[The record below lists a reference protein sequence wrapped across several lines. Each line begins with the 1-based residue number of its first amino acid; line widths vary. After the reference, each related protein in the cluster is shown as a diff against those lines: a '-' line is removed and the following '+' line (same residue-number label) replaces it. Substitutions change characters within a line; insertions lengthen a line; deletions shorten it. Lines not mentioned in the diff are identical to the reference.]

1 MSESDSQTS
10 ERTEPRIAVIVPAR
24 DAAAT
29 IGACLT
35 AIGRQ
40 TWPIADLIVFDD
52 GSSDATGA
60 LAESYG
66 ARLMSHR
73 GKPLGPAAGRNRAAW
88 VAEADYLFFVDA
100 DVTIYEDTL
109 ERLLIECRKTGAV
122 AAFGSYDDA
131 PPSRRMS
138 SLYANL
144 RHHFTHQTG
153 DRDAVTFWSG
163 IGLIRRDVFIGF
175 DGFDAELY
183 PLPSIEDIELGSRIA
198 RRGHRIRLVPD
209 ARGSHWKDWS
219 VRRLWHADVI
229 MRAVPWATLIADGRA
244 ADAALNVAPAE
255 RAKALVA
262 GMILVFV
269 PAAAV
274 WPAAL
279 VATLLL
285 VVVYIVVNR
294 AFFALLARQAGLR
307 GLVVGILL
315 HWCYHIYASATF
327 LIVMAARRL
336 GRRGAR
342 RG

>member
-60 LAESYG
+60 LAKSHG

-73 GKPLGPAAGRNRAAW
+73 GAPIGPAAGRNRAARA
-88 VAEADYLFFVDA
+88 VEADYLFFVDA

-109 ERLLIECRKTGAV
+109 DRLLIECRQTGAV

-163 IGLIRRDVFIGF
+163 IGLIRRDVFIRLG
-175 DGFDAELY
+175 GFDAELY

-198 RRGHRIRLVPD
+198 RQGHRIRLVPD
-209 ARGSHWKDWS
+209 AKGAHWKDWS

-229 MRAVPWATLIADGRA
+229 MRAIPWAILIADGRA
-244 ADAALNVAPAE
+244 ADSALNAAPAE
-255 RAKALVA
+255 RVKALAA
-262 GMILVFV
+262 GMILISLS
-269 PAAAV
+269 AAMV
-274 WPAAL
+274 WPASL
-279 VATLLL
+279 VATMLLM
-285 VVVYIVVNR
+285 VVYTVANK
-294 AFFALLARQAGLR
+294 AFFTLLARQAGVR
-307 GLVVGILL
+307 GLVVGIFL
-315 HWCYHIYASATF
+315 HWCYHLYASATF
-327 LIVMAARRL
+327 LIVMAAHRL
-336 GRRGAR
+336 GWKVAKRG
-342 RG
+342 